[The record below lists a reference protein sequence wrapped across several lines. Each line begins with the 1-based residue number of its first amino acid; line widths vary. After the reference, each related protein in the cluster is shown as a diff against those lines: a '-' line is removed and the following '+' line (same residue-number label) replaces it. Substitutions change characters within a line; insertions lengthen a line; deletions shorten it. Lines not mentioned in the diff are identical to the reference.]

1 MRPRPTGRT
10 SISLAAHVLT
20 GEQPVIVDVAVTG
33 EIDFRVMSSP
43 SPGIGYLNGDE
54 KFRLDSKFPHE
65 LVRYFPAK
73 TLRECDNAGCQPQ
86 LGVSRCRKPASHR
99 CIMTMEITASR
110 TVHDLSCAQAA
121 AFAEVLLDEL
131 NGDQIARAL
140 ERFELICEQR
150 GWEHPKFH

>member
-1 MRPRPTGRT
+1 
-10 SISLAAHVLT
+10 
-20 GEQPVIVDVAVTG
+20 
-33 EIDFRVMSSP
+33 
-43 SPGIGYLNGDE
+43 
-54 KFRLDSKFPHE
+54 
-65 LVRYFPAK
+65 
-73 TLRECDNAGCQPQ
+73 
-86 LGVSRCRKPASHR
+86 
-99 CIMTMEITASR
+99 MEITASR